1 MKGNGLDQRV
11 RRGVVKLRG
20 LDIADELEVEIV
32 TLLIEGRF
40 TAVEIVQRIYGVGR
54 YEEGFNSCYT
64 RTRRALKRLESKG
77 LVSTSFLGKTKPYR
91 LTDLATINLARIGGE
106 REQIGIISRSDLVF
120 YSATL
125 FFAVP
130 ILWIGAGW
138 WQPQSP
144 LIAGM
149 YACFFYLL
157 GVSTSRVTQTV
168 RKVF

>member
-1 MKGNGLDQRV
+1 MKRYRFDERV
-11 RRGVVKLRG
+11 RRGVSRLRG

-32 TLLIEGRF
+32 SELIEYRL
-40 TAVEIVQRIYGVGR
+40 TAGEIVHRVYGVGR

-77 LVSTSFLGKTKPYR
+77 LVSTSFIGKEKPYR
-91 LTDLATINLARIGGE
+91 LTDLAAVNLARIGGG
-106 REQIGIISRSDLVF
+106 REQRGVMSRSDLVF
-120 YSATL
+120 YLATL
-125 FFAVP
+125 FLGVP

-138 WQPQSP
+138 WQPENL

-157 GVSTSRVTQTV
+157 GVSTSRVTRTV
-168 RKVF
+168 RRVV